1 KIQWK
6 TNDPVWVE
14 QWPLTAER
22 LKIARQLVQEQL
34 QAGHIK
40 PSISPWN
47 TPIFVIPKKSGK
59 WRLLHDLRKVNDQ
72 MWAMDALQPGMPLP
86 TMLPREWHILVID
99 LKDCFFTIALHS
111 EDTARF
117 AFTVPS
123 INKAEPSARYEW
135 VVLPQGMKNS
145 PTMCQMYVAWALAP
159 LRRQMKT
166 AIIYHY
172 MDDILFC
179 RPEPF
184 TEDILSH
191 ITKELANKGLCV
203 APEKLQRT
211 DPWKYLGWLVY
222 NSTISPQKVE
232 LTSSIRTLND
242 VQRLVGDLQWVRN
255 IVGIS
260 NEELQPL
267 MGLLKGTDPAAL
279 VPWQAEHQQCLE
291 QLSRKL
297 ALAVADRRYAA
308 IPISVVI
315 CNQPGKQKKGGQNA
329 VAILE
334 WLFPPSTAPKSVWQR
349 SEAVAHLVQ
358 KGRQRCKDVS
368 GEEPAHISLPIKA
381 EDLDWMLQNST
392 PLQLALLDFSGNI
405 RNYLPHDPRLQVI
418 ARQNWMT
425 RPKVVSHPVKG
436 VTAFTDAGKRSRTA
450 ACVWQS
456 DGQWQKHLIHGE
468 ARDSLQTLELAAVA
482 WALVT
487 WKDHLLNVVSDSQYA
502 VGVVQRIEEALL
514 KPPKNPRL
522 GELFLQICQAIRLR
536 TACCCIIHIRSHL
549 MDLGLA

>member
-1 KIQWK
+1 MIKVTADEPPTPKIQWK

-40 PSISPWN
+40 PSVSPWN

-59 WRLLHDLRKVNDQ
+59 WRLLHDLRRVNDQ
-72 MWAMDALQPGMPLP
+72 MWPMGALQPGMPLP
-86 TMLPREWHILVID
+86 TMLPRECHILVID
-99 LKDCFFTIALHS
+99 LKDSFFTIALHS

-123 INKAEPSARYEW
+123 INKAEPSTRYEW

-145 PTMCQMYVAWALAP
+145 PTMCQMYVAWALVP
-159 LRRQMKT
+159 LRREMET
-166 AIIYHY
+166 AIVYHY

-179 RPEPF
+179 QPEPF
-184 TEDILSH
+184 TEDMLSH
-191 ITKELANKGLCV
+191 ITRALASKGLCV
-203 APEKLQRT
+203 APEKVQRT
-211 DPWKYLGWLVY
+211 PPWKYLGWLVY
-222 NSTISPQKVE
+222 RSTIAPQKVE
-232 LTSSIRTLND
+232 LASSPRTLND

-297 ALAVADRRYAA
+297 AVANADRRHVA

-315 CNQPGKQKKGGQNA
+315 CNQPTYPFAILLQWSAWQKEKGGECQEPKTVSAESAKQPSQDGKQKKGKQNA

-334 WLFPPSTAPKSVWQR
+334 WVFPPSTAPKSVWQR
-349 SEAVAHLVQ
+349 SEAVAHLIQ
-358 KGRQRCKDVS
+358 KSRQRCKDVS
-368 GEEPAHISLPIKA
+368 GEEPANISLPIA
-381 EDLDWMLQNST
+381 TGDLDWMLQNST
-392 PLQLALLDFSGNI
+392 PLQLALLDFPGII
-405 RNYLPHDPRLQVI
+405 RNDLPPDPRLQVI
-418 ARQNWMT
+418 ARQDWMT
-425 RPKVVSHPVKG
+425 RPKVVSYPVKG
-436 VTAFTDAGKRSRTA
+436 VTAFTDTGKRSRTA
-450 ACVWQS
+450 VCVC
-456 DGQWQKHLIHGE
+456 GR
-468 ARDSLQTLELAAVA
+468 AM
-482 WALVT
+482 
-487 WKDHLLNVVSDSQYA
+487 VS
-502 VGVVQRIEEALL
+502 G
-514 KPPKNPRL
+514 KN
-522 GELFLQICQAIRLR
+522 I
-536 TACCCIIHIRSHL
+536 
-549 MDLGLA
+549 